1 MVRVSSGWQSSKNS
15 LKERFINF
23 ESRISKHKRIFDESI
38 SIIEDFLEGIII
50 GKDVLS
56 ESRNTSI
63 KTWRK
68 IVKEMVLIKSFI
80 RTQ

>member
-50 GKDVLS
+50 GKDVLN

-68 IVKEMVLIKSFI
+68 IVEEMVLIKSFI